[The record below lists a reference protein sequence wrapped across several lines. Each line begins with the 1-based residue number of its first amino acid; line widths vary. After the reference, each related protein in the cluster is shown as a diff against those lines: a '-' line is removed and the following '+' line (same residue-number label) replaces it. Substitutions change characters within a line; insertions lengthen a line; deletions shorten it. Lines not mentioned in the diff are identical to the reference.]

1 MFKKV
6 FFILAI
12 ILASGLSNPGLAQSD
27 VAMATVNVNLA
38 SAEQL
43 AEVLD
48 GVGMTRAAAIVQYRE
63 NYGKFERVE
72 ELLMVRGI
80 GESVLETNRSRI
92 SLE

>member
-6 FFILAI
+6 FLILVI
-12 ILASGLSNPGLAQSD
+12 CLVSGLSNLSLAQSD
-27 VAMATVNVNLA
+27 AAMARVNVNQA

-48 GVGMTRAAAIVQYRE
+48 GVGMTRAEAIVQYRE
-63 NYGKFERVE
+63 SYGKFERIE

-80 GESVLETNRSRI
+80 GETVLESNRNKI